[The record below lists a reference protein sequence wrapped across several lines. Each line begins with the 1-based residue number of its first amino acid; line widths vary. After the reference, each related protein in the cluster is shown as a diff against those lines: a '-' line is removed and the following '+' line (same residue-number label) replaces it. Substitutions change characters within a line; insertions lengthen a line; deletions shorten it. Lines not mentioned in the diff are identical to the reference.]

1 MIEAFQVGVAPRGE
15 TLWEGVN
22 LTAGDGEMW
31 VVTGPP
37 SCGKTLLLQ
46 ILRGERRPDFG
57 DIVVAGESVYRG
69 NPEHLRRFRASSG
82 VVPESLPPQK
92 GRTVVDLFRL
102 SAFAA
107 GRISAK
113 ETRERILGLLPLVG
127 LSGTEDVEASS
138 LSVSER
144 ARIALAVELL
154 RSPRYLFL
162 DRLLENAGK
171 EWTIRLGALL
181 RALAREDR
189 TILLMERQLPVDW
202 QTAKVPSPLVTGP
215 FSLYRLGSPVAEPR
229 REEEDMPHR
238 EEPSLSETTGGA
250 E

>member
-1 MIEAFQVGVAPRGE
+1 MIEAFHLGAVSRGE
-15 TLWEGVN
+15 TLWEA
-22 LTAGDGEMW
+22 LDLAAGDGEMW

-37 SCGKTLLLQ
+37 SCGKTLLLH
-46 ILRGERRPDFG
+46 ILRGERRPDSG
-57 DIVVAGESVYRG
+57 DVVVAGESLYRG
-69 NPEHLRRFRASSG
+69 SPEHNRRFRASSG
-82 VVPESLPPQK
+82 VVPEFLPAGQ

-107 GRISAK
+107 GGVSAGEIKGRIS
-113 ETRERILGLLPLVG
+113 ELLPLVE
-127 LSGTEDVEASS
+127 LSGTENVEVSS

-171 EWTIRLGALL
+171 EWADRLGALL
-181 RALAREDR
+181 HALAREDR
-189 TILLMERQLPVDW
+189 TILMMERQLPGSW
-202 QTAKVPSPLVTGP
+202 QQTAKMPSPRSAGP
-215 FSLYRLGSPVAEPR
+215 FSLYRLGSPGRGHKREAEGP
-229 REEEDMPHR
+229 PLAAS
-238 EEPSLSETTGGA
+238 PLSETTGGV

>member
-1 MIEAFQVGVAPRGE
+1 MIEAFHVGVAPRGE

-22 LTAGDGEMW
+22 LAAGDGEMW

-46 ILRGERRPDFG
+46 ILRGERRPDSG

-69 NPEHLRRFRASSG
+69 SPEHLRWFRACSG
-82 VVPESLPPQK
+82 LVPESLPPHK

-107 GRISAK
+107 GRISAT
-113 ETRERILGLLPLVG
+113 ETRERISGLLPLVG
-127 LSGTEDVEASS
+127 LADTEDVEASS
-138 LSVSER
+138 LSESER

-162 DRLLENAGK
+162 DRLLENVGK
-171 EWTIRLGALL
+171 EWATRLGALL
-181 RALAREDR
+181 RALAREEK
-189 TILLMERQLPVDW
+189 TIFLMERQLPVDW
-202 QTAKVPSPLVTGP
+202 QSAKVPPPLVTGP
-215 FSLYRLGSPVAEPR
+215 FSLYRLGAPVADR
-229 REEEDMPHR
+229 GREEETMLPR
-238 EEPSLSETTGGA
+238 EERPLSETTGGA